1 MEVSFGK
8 PDVLYIQYNYYKFYY
23 KKLEN
28 IVLTSCLII
37 AGIVI
42 KPKLGNLVYNK

>member
-8 PDVLYIQYNYYKFYY
+8 PDVLYIQYNYY